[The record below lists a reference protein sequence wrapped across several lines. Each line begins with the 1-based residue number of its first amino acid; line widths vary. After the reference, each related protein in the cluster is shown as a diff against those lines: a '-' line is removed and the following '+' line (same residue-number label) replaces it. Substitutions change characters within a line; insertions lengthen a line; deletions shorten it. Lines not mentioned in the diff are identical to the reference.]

1 MAMAHPFVLEELQS
15 LLSPDRLRV
24 KAMFGSHALYVDEK
38 IVFILRHKATP
49 DDGVWVAL
57 SDAGHAKS
65 LVSEFPTLRGIEMFA
80 QRAFGDWVLLP
91 EDGEGFEESA
101 MGLCALLGKRDARLG
116 KVPKGRKKRA
126 ARS

>member
-1 MAMAHPFVLEELQS
+1 MFEELQS

-24 KAMFGSHALYVDEK
+24 KAMFGSHAVYVDEK
-38 IVFILRHKATP
+38 IVFILRHRATP

-57 SDAGHAKS
+57 SDATHARS
-65 LVSEFPTLRGIEMFA
+65 LSRDFPTLRGIEMFA
-80 QRAFGDWVLLP
+80 QRAFGDWLLLP

-101 MGLCALLGKRDARLG
+101 IGLCALLGKRDVRLG

-126 ARS
+126 ERP

>member
-1 MAMAHPFVLEELQS
+1 MALAHPFVLEELQS

-24 KAMFGSHALYVDEK
+24 KAMFGSHAVYVDEK
-38 IVFILRHKATP
+38 IVFILRHRGTP

-57 SDAGHAKS
+57 SDAGHARS

-80 QRAFGDWVLLP
+80 QRAFEDWLLLP

-101 MGLCALLGKRDARLG
+101 MGLCALLGKRDAPLG
-116 KVPKGRKKRA
+116 KVPKGRKKRT
-126 ARS
+126 AR